1 MKDLKLERDSIYHHQ
16 RCRRR
21 RQHRRTCRWSPA
33 ADPGPGPEPARKQ
46 APVLW
51 PEESGLLRNLG
62 RLEASAPEAPDKDP
76 ALLMP

>member
-1 MKDLKLERDSIYHHQ
+1 MVKDLKREKGSISITSAVDGGGS
-16 RCRRR
+16 RR
-21 RQHRRTCRWSPA
+21 CRWSPA

-46 APVLW
+46 APVLR

-62 RLEASAPEAPDKDP
+62 RSEASAPEAPDKDP